1 MRTKSPREHP
11 TMHNAYIVVVQSCWA
26 CDNYIACSV
35 AFPGYGMRLRLL
47 CVVVGLLRG
56 SGVVA
61 W

>member
-1 MRTKSPREHP
+1 
-11 TMHNAYIVVVQSCWA
+11 MHNAYIVVVQSCWA

-47 CVVVGLLRG
+47 CMVVGLLRDRLSLLRG